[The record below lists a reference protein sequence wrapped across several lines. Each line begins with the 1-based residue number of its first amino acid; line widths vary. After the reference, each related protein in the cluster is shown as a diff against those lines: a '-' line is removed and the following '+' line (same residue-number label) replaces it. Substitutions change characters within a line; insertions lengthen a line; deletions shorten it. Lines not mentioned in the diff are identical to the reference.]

1 MDEITI
7 LLAPAPKAP
16 NPDFLA
22 TAKYHQDPPPS
33 QAEDLPFE
41 ITLDSYTRDPWSH
54 TKPQSSHLDQTVEWH
69 GRWLKAIDDKRRL
82 PGFLK
87 FLKGRKKA
95 AYGKYDS
102 PHPDESTGETP
113 TALFLVPFEQPPL
126 PSSAGDLSSEERDR
140 FMYIKYCLDSKSLF
154 AKPKITVQQQ
164 QQQHHQMRRAQQPK
178 GKKLTQPPQQQPL
191 SLGSGLLGKLVGA
204 QHQTNRHLDSVPSQ
218 KEKNETDA
226 TASCDLDNGSGSIT
240 SGMAIAKFRTKV
252 EEILLKFQRN
262 ATQSE
267 IKVPISLA
275 EQARNVQSTD
285 KANINMDVL
294 KYIVYEQVE
303 EIGQDVWI
311 ATKEASEFMDEANIA
326 IYKSADVAPPEVLE
340 DFNKGDLPDEVR
352 QQQRFMRESMAK
364 EEKKR
369 AKLKDEENLRKAT
382 TGDTDGIATLNMKKR
397 DRRTIEEIQRGMIT
411 EHKRGRME

>member
-22 TAKYHQDPPPS
+22 TARYHQDPPLS

-41 ITLDSYTRDPWSH
+41 ITLDSYTREPWSH
-54 TKPQSSHLDQTVEWH
+54 TKPQSSHLGQAVEWH

-82 PGFLK
+82 PGFLS

-95 AYGKYDS
+95 AYGQYDS

-113 TALFLVPFEQPPL
+113 MALFLVPFDQPSL
-126 PSSAGDLSSEERDR
+126 PSDVGNLSSEGRDR
-140 FMYIKYCLDSKSLF
+140 FIYIKYCLDSKPLF
-154 AKPKITVQQQ
+154 AKPKMPVQQQ
-164 QQQHHQMRRAQQPK
+164 KLMRQAQPK
-178 GKKLTQPPQQQPL
+178 KGRVEQPPHQKPL

-218 KEKNETDA
+218 REKNEIDA
-226 TASCDLDNGSGSIT
+226 SATCDRDNGSGSGSIT
-240 SGMAIAKFRTKV
+240 SGMAISKFRSKV
-252 EEILLKFQRN
+252 EDILLKFQRN
-262 ATQSE
+262 AAQSE

-275 EQARNVQSTD
+275 EQVRNVQSTD

-326 IYKSADVAPPEVLE
+326 VYKSADVAPPEVLE
-340 DFNKGDLPDEVR
+340 DLNKGELPDEVR
-352 QQQRFMRESMAK
+352 QQQRFMREAMAK

-369 AKLKDEENLRKAT
+369 AKLKDEENLRNAT
-382 TGDTDGIATLNMKKR
+382 KGDTDEIETLNTKKR
-397 DRRTIEEIQRGMIT
+397 DRRTIEEIQREMMS
-411 EHKRGRME
+411 ENKRGRMD